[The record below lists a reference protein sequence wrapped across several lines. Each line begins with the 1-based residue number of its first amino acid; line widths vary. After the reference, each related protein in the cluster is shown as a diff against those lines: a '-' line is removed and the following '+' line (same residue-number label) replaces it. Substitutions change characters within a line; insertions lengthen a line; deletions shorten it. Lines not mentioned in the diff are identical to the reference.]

1 MPRLFLGVLLCITLA
16 YVRSSQ
22 EGVILMKKEFF
33 RYLLLVLST
42 CIISSLLTMS
52 TVSATETA
60 TMHSP
65 DMLAIQGHW
74 IRTDAPYVIEL
85 RHAKDGSMQATYFNP
100 KPINVGKTEI
110 AEQGGLVQVMIELQD
125 VNYPGSTYVLSYDRT
140 RDILEGIYFHPATKQ
155 SYEVGFVRQVAQ

>member
-1 MPRLFLGVLLCITLA
+1 MSQRIRWIVYAICFFAVLWLGGGAAMAQTIGLN
-16 YVRSSQ
+16 
-22 EGVILMKKEFF
+22 
-33 RYLLLVLST
+33 
-42 CIISSLLTMS
+42 
-52 TVSATETA
+52 
-60 TMHSP
+60 SP
-65 DMLAIQGHW
+65 DMLAIQGRW

-100 KPINVGKTEI
+100 KPINVGKTET
-110 AEQGGLVQVMIELQD
+110 AEQGGQVQVMIELQD

>member
-1 MPRLFLGVLLCITLA
+1 VRECI
-16 YVRSSQ
+16 YRGIDHHHG
-22 EGVILMKKEFF
+22 E
-33 RYLLLVLST
+33 
-42 CIISSLLTMS
+42 ISF
-52 TVSATETA
+52 SAQYCSRHLRPGPWT
-60 TMHSP
+60 
-65 DMLAIQGHW
+65 
-74 IRTDAPYVIEL
+74 RTDAPYVIEL

-100 KPINVGKTEI
+100 KPINVSKTEA

>member
-1 MPRLFLGVLLCITLA
+1 MARYHFQRSI
-16 YVRSSQ
+16 VR
-22 EGVILMKKEFF
+22 
-33 RYLLLVLST
+33 
-42 CIISSLLTMS
+42 
-52 TVSATETA
+52 ATFG
-60 TMHSP
+60 
-65 DMLAIQGHW
+65 QGRW
-74 IRTDAPYVIEL
+74 TRTDAPYVIEL

-100 KPINVGKTEI
+100 KPINVGKTET